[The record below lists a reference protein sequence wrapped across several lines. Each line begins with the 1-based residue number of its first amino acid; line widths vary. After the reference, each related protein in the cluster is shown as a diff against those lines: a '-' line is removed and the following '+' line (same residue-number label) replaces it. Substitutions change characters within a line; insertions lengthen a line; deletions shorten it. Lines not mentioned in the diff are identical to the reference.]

1 MGTDYWKSLQVI
13 RHDLYFS
20 FLSAITRI
28 GNCSVS
34 VARIHTRE
42 NAVKTQPYTPPTG
55 EARDDAILSA
65 TRRVSAGVIPFLIA
79 AFVVLY
85 LLPSQ
90 TGRLFA
96 WEIASPLTAALMGA
110 GYLGGAYFFARLLLE
125 TRWHRV
131 GAGFLPIVV
140 YTVVMLVTTLL
151 HWDTFDPT
159 RWAFLVWLA
168 IYVLTPVILLL
179 VWRQNRRRDP
189 GTPEVGD
196 VTVPTIVAIVLF
208 IAGTGLVVVAAIM
221 FVLPNI
227 AAAFWPWPLTPLTAR
242 VLAGW
247 QLLMGAGALV
257 LARER
262 RWSAWRIPLS
272 SILLWQSLLLIAFIR
287 RQSAFGPA
295 GWLNWYTVFT
305 FAGVAAAAAL
315 LLYMDSRRN
324 QQP

>member
-1 MGTDYWKSLQVI
+1 M
-13 RHDLYFS
+13 
-20 FLSAITRI
+20 
-28 GNCSVS
+28 
-34 VARIHTRE
+34 
-42 NAVKTQPYTPPTG
+42 KTQTYMPPTG
-55 EARDDAILSA
+55 AARDDAILSA
-65 TRRVSAGVIPFLIA
+65 TRRVAAGIIPFLIA

-110 GYLGGAYFFARLLLE
+110 GYLGGVYFFARLLLE

-131 GAGFLPIVV
+131 GAGFLPVV
-140 YTVVMLVTTLL
+140 TYTVVMLATTLL
-151 HWDTFDPT
+151 HWNTFDPT
-159 RWAFLVWLA
+159 HWAFLIWLT

-189 GTPEVGD
+189 GTPEAGD
-196 VTVPTIVAIVLF
+196 AAIPTAAAIMTF
-208 IAGTGLVVVAAIM
+208 IAGVGLIVAAAIM
-221 FVLPNI
+221 LVLPDT

-247 QLLMGAGALV
+247 YLLMGAGAVV
-257 LARER
+257 LGRER

-272 SILLWQSLLLIAFIR
+272 SILFWQSLLLIAFIVR
-287 RQSAFGPA
+287 RDSFGPA
-295 GWLNWYTVFT
+295 GPLNWYTGLT
-305 FAGVAAAAAL
+305 LAGVVAAAAL
-315 LLYMDSRRN
+315 WFYMDSRRK